1 MFADADNEPDRARRY
16 STPRQLA
23 RIDEKSDR
31 SVRLYGRQSPEMIDA
46 RIAELRAEWSL
57 ERIVQLNIAAV
68 GLGTILLALTRNRR
82 WGLATCGAMA
92 FLFLHATDG
101 FAPPVPVWR
110 ELGFR
115 SRSEI
120 DREIYALKALRG
132 DFDDVEPVQPPSEE
146 AKISEAGDAVGV

>member
-1 MFADADNEPDRARRY
+1 MFSRPDHEPDRARRY

-31 SVRLYGRQSPEMIDA
+31 NVRLYGRQSRDMIDA

-57 ERIVQLNIAAV
+57 ERVVQLNIAAV
-68 GLGTILLALTRNRR
+68 GLGTVLLALTRNRR

-115 SRSEI
+115 SRAEI
-120 DREIYALKALRG
+120 DREIYALKAVRG
-132 DFDDVEPVQPPSEE
+132 DFDEVEPIQPPAEE
-146 AKISEAGDAVGV
+146 AKIDQAGDAVGV